1 MILIFSLFSFK
12 FGVTLRP
19 WLHYTL
25 KSCYLKEGHTWV
37 HKMLLT
43 LENSVLSAV
52 ISVTKTAGKKKKH
65 IHKSLSKP
73 NEYLLL
79 PEQNLQWGKTL
90 CVQSP
95 WPRLAKALP
104 SSPCVFSEHWGNE
117 LLAVNVGREE
127 RKGSLLLN
135 HLCHNVKFKLLL
147 PRPEAINACT
157 AYTVGRN

>member
-25 KSCYLKEGHTWV
+25 KSCYFKEGHTWV
-37 HKMLLT
+37 RKMLLT
-43 LENSVLSAV
+43 LEKSVLSAV
-52 ISVTKTAGKKKKH
+52 ISVTKTAGKKH
-65 IHKSLSKP
+65 ICKSLAKP
-73 NEYLLL
+73 S
-79 PEQNLQWGKTL
+79 EQSLQWGKTL

-127 RKGSLLLN
+127 RKGSLFLN

-147 PRPEAINACT
+147 PRPEAINVCT